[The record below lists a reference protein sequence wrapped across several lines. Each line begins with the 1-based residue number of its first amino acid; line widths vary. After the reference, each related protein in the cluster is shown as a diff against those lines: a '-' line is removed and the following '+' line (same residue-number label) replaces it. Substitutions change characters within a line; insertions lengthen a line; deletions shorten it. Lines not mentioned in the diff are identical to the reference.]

1 VVSISNGI
9 SSPTPRVV
17 LQAVSAE
24 ERTKTVKNAAIVFF
38 TIMSSLV
45 SVLFSCPISIDKP
58 SKDEGIF
65 AIFKRKGVCV
75 EEADIPGGKR
85 HQRNGREIQLT
96 A

>member
-1 VVSISNGI
+1 M
-9 SSPTPRVV
+9 V

-85 HQRNGREIQLT
+85 H
-96 A
+96 